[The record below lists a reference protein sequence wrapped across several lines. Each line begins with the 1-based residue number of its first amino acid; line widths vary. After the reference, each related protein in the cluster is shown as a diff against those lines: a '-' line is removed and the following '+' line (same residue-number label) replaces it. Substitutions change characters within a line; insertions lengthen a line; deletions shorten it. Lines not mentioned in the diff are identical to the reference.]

1 MVETSE
7 GMDPIGDNV
16 ETLGETPGDGVEEPI
31 GAKVAI
37 GMEVGTKVTI
47 ETKIGTEAITAETA
61 GDKVEAGVHD
71 RTTGINHPPIKQAT
85 HLHGDTHTCHTQ
97 DLHHQRMMV
106 TIRETARRD
115 RIQKTSEV
123 GSIDPTTKL
132 RQY

>member
-1 MVETSE
+1 
-7 GMDPIGDNV
+7 MDPIGDNV
-16 ETLGETPGDGVEEPI
+16 ETLGETPGDVVADPI
-31 GAKVAI
+31 GVKVAI

-47 ETKIGTEAITAETA
+47 ETKSGTEATTAEAA

-71 RTTGINHPPIKQAT
+71 RTAGINHPPTRQAT

-97 DLHHQRMMV
+97 DLHHHQVMV
-106 TIRETARRD
+106 TIRETAKRD

-132 RQY
+132 RQYEFLP